1 MAEVRV
7 TARLE
12 QLSCPSCA
20 DMISNVVGR
29 IKGVREAEVRY
40 TTSKLLVTYDDS
52 ITNWESIESA
62 VVKLGYTILRKER
75 RE

>member
-20 DMISNVVGR
+20 EMISNVVGK
-29 IKGVREAEVRY
+29 IKGVMDTEIRY
-40 TTSKLLVTYDDS
+40 TTSKLLVTYNDS
-52 ITNWESIESA
+52 VTDWESIEAA
-62 VVKLGYTILRKER
+62 VVKLGYSILRKER